1 DQKADEQSMNEHGV
15 IVGSDF
21 RDGTTV
27 IISEELANIRRDIRR
42 DVLLQLGALGV
53 LGVVSAGIVNLV
65 LLRIVAVPL
74 RQLQDIMDDI
84 GGRNFGAQTSPR
96 GSLEMQQLVEAV
108 NAMSHRLLESDR
120 QRQQQMRTAKQIQE
134 YLLPNGQQIPGL
146 QATHLFD
153 PADNV
158 AGDYYDFLPFGDG
171 SWLICVANVT
181 GHGVPAAK
189 GAAMLKSMLLTVTEQ
204 APADPVAILNWLNRW
219 FVHTILPGQ
228 FSVCVLHSARKDAD
242 CVERSN
248 GVSSVDAFRIWV
260 RSVTPQPARIK
271 VGRQSAV
278 VTDINVNHMMILL
291 REHVHVSLGTVPQ
304 IRLDSQ
310 WIVKVQAVAEMFGWS
325 MWFCRGEGR
334 RLSVIAFLVVI
345 MIGISSSTASAQPS
359 RQILDQV
366 AIVPQIGTELPLDL
380 VFRDHKGDDTTL
392 QEALDGQPAVLCLV
406 YFQCP
411 MLCKLAADGL
421 VRSLADMEPSVGK
434 DVQVVLVSFDH
445 RDTPQQAATTRE
457 QLIHRYARTGTE
469 DGWYC
474 LTGDESAIQSLT
486 NRVGFHY
493 VWDEETKQY
502 AHAAGLFLISPK
514 GIITDCLNGVEFTPK
529 QLASAI
535 AAAKQGV
542 LNEQAFSGEEPV
554 SFLRCYLY
562 DPTTGKFGAVVQ
574 WTVRIL
580 GIATVIVLAGG
591 VTLLIRRQRISQLP
605 ASSD

>member
-1 DQKADEQSMNEHGV
+1 M
-15 IVGSDF
+15 
-21 RDGTTV
+21 DGFNVTDLPT
-27 IISEELANIRRDIRR
+27 
-42 DVLLQLGALGV
+42 
-53 LGVVSAGIVNLV
+53 
-65 LLRIVAVPL
+65 
-74 RQLQDIMDDI
+74 
-84 GGRNFGAQTSPR
+84 RN
-96 GSLEMQQLVEAV
+96 
-108 NAMSHRLLESDR
+108 DR
-120 QRQQQMRTAKQIQE
+120 QRI
-134 YLLPNGQQIPGL
+134 I
-146 QATHLFD
+146 
-153 PADNV
+153 
-158 AGDYYDFLPFGDG
+158 
-171 SWLICVANVT
+171 
-181 GHGVPAAK
+181 
-189 GAAMLKSMLLTVTEQ
+189 Q
-204 APADPVAILNWLNRW
+204 APL
-219 FVHTILPGQ
+219 
-228 FSVCVLHSARKDAD
+228 C
-242 CVERSN
+242 
-248 GVSSVDAFRIWV
+248 AF
-260 RSVTPQPARIK
+260 
-271 VGRQSAV
+271 
-278 VTDINVNHMMILL
+278 LL
-291 REHVHVSLGTVPQ
+291 RWTWCG
-304 IRLDSQ
+304 
-310 WIVKVQAVAEMFGWS
+310 
-325 MWFCRGEGR
+325 CRGGVR
-334 RLSVIAFLVVI
+334 RPSFTTLWGIVIL
-345 MIGISSSTASAQPS
+345 GISFNLASAQPS

-380 VFRDHKGDDTTL
+380 VFRDHNGDDTTL

-434 DVQVVLVSFDH
+434 DSQVVLVSFDP

-457 QLIHRYARTGTE
+457 QLIHRYGRTGTE
-469 DGWYC
+469 DGWHC
-474 LTGDESAIQSLT
+474 LTGDESVIQSLT

-502 AHAAGLFLISPK
+502 AHAAGLFLISPE